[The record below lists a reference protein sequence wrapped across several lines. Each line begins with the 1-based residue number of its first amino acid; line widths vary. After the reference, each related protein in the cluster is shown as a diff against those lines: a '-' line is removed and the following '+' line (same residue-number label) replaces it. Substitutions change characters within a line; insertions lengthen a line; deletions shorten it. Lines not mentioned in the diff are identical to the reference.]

1 MQAARIWF
9 KQPIPSLTLSQVK
22 EYLQAMGAEVN
33 ETEWRL
39 GGYVVLQLLI
49 VSPIVFLA
57 QIEDEEWVVEEAED
71 FSQRAPLAMRTKL
84 SNCDVRLSFGGT
96 DDEKVTTTDQGTFV
110 VAGWTEFDP
119 ANPQARI
126 LLEGLARRLDGL
138 FEDNTSGIWWAPI

>member
-9 KQPIPSLTLSQVK
+9 RQSVPPLTLSQVK

-39 GGYVVLQLLI
+39 GDYVIPQLLI

-57 QIEDEEWVVEEAED
+57 QLEAEEWVVEEAED
-71 FSQRAPLAMRTKL
+71 FAQSSPSAMRAKL
-84 SNCDVRLSFGGT
+84 SNCDARLSFGGT
-96 DDEKVTTTDQGTFV
+96 KDEKVTTTDQSTFV

-126 LLEGLARRLDGL
+126 LLEGLARRVDGL
-138 FEDNTSGIWWAPI
+138 FEDNTSGLWWAPI

>member
-9 KQPIPSLTLSQVK
+9 KQPFPPLTLFQVK

-39 GGYVVLQLLI
+39 GGYVVPQLLI

-57 QIEDEEWVVEEAED
+57 QLEDEEWVVEEAED
-71 FSQRAPLAMRTKL
+71 FSQHAPSAMRAKL
-84 SNCDVRLSFGGT
+84 SNCDARLSFGGT

-119 ANPQARI
+119 ANPQARKV
-126 LLEGLARRLDGL
+126 LEELARRVDGL
-138 FEDNTSGIWWAPI
+138 FEDNTSGTWWAPI